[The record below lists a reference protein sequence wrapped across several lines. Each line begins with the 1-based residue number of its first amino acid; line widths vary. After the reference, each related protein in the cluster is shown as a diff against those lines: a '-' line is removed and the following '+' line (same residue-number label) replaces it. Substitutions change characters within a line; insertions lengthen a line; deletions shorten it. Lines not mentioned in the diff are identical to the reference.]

1 MLWVKDNLRGR
12 MPNKA
17 NDEIQQYIPAPQKA
31 RIGQP
36 IFLEYFVFVVFIPKI
51 INNSWTE
58 NKQNQLCVY
67 RARVSVET
75 SQPGYYKHC

>member
-51 INNSWTE
+51 INNS
-58 NKQNQLCVY
+58 
-67 RARVSVET
+67 
-75 SQPGYYKHC
+75 